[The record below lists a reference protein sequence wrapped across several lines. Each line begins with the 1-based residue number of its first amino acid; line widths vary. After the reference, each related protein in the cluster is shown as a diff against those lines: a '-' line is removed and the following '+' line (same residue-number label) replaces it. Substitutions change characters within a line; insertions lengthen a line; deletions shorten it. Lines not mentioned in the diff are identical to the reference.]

1 MLLYYASFII
11 LGVFSL
17 IGMYVSSKLK
27 SKFRK
32 YSEMPNSRN
41 MSGKEV
47 AEKMLHD
54 NNIYDVEVISVK
66 GQLTDHYNPMKKT
79 VNLSEGVYHQRNVAA
94 AAVAAHECGHA
105 VQHANAYF
113 WLKPRTALVPILNIG
128 SGILPWALM
137 LGAIILGSTGN
148 PTLLIVGIG
157 LLTASALFSIITLP
171 VEFDASA
178 RALKWMTTANIT
190 DQREHTA
197 AKDALNWAAMT
208 YVVAA
213 LAAVAQVLYWVL
225 ILINSRD

>member
-66 GQLTDHYNPMKKT
+66 GQLTDHY
-79 VNLSEGVYHQRNVAA
+79 LS
-94 AAVAAHECGHA
+94 
-105 VQHANAYF
+105 
-113 WLKPRTALVPILNIG
+113 
-128 SGILPWALM
+128 
-137 LGAIILGSTGN
+137 
-148 PTLLIVGIG
+148 LIHI
-157 LLTASALFSIITLP
+157 
-171 VEFDASA
+171 
-178 RALKWMTTANIT
+178 
-190 DQREHTA
+190 
-197 AKDALNWAAMT
+197 
-208 YVVAA
+208 
-213 LAAVAQVLYWVL
+213 
-225 ILINSRD
+225 